1 MRRLVPLLLIVLSAA
16 ACESAT
22 GPRKSVVKSTTD
34 STTTSPTL
42 TPIDPTYVPLVPG
55 DTSFWA
61 VKGQGLDVKLRFNT
75 GSGSTSDQFVEF
87 QLAAGS
93 LLTRPDGTA
102 IAVGDSV
109 QITLRPDTTG
119 KMAVTFEPSGLV
131 FDSTAPALLTLYCYH
146 AAADL
151 NGDGV
156 VNQLDE
162 QLWYQMAVWKQEQGQ
177 PWVKQSTT
185 RSSDGYTLQTLV
197 TGFTG
202 FSVAS

>member
-1 MRRLVPLLLIVLSAA
+1 MRRLLPLLLIALSGA
-16 ACESAT
+16 ACETAT
-22 GPRKSVVKSTTD
+22 GPSYPNTTTD
-34 STTTSPTL
+34 TATASTPTL
-42 TPIDPTYVPLVPG
+42 TPIDPTYVRLVPA
-55 DTSFWA
+55 DTSVWA
-61 VKGQGLDVKLRFNT
+61 VKGQALDVKLRFQT
-75 GSGSTSDQFVEF
+75 GSGSTSDQFAEF

-93 LLTRPDGTA
+93 LSKRPDGTA

-109 QITLRPDTTG
+109 LITIHPDTTG
-119 KMAVTFEPSGLV
+119 RMAATFEPSGLV
-131 FDSTAPALLTLYCYH
+131 FDSSAPALLTMWCYH

-156 VNQLDE
+156 VNQQDE
-162 QLWYQMAVWKQEQGQ
+162 QLWYQMAIWKREKGQ

-197 TGFTG
+197 SGFTG